1 MKKIILGLLLLCSF
15 VTTKS
20 QNCIKVQWSYF
31 DNPSGDNIHWRLLV
45 NYQSDGT
52 KHLNIIAKNNNVNV
66 LDTCFET
73 VGGGQTS
80 GTKIYNLV
88 VPNATLQSLSAT
100 FYRYTGR
107 CGGGTMCDSP
117 QNLIDNVLPIK
128 VSSLYAKN
136 IGNTTEV
143 TFKVESID
151 DRKITFNFTMKN
163 GSIKK
168 YYITL
173 PDYAKDGDT
182 WKVIINNI
190 NGTYITQKL

>member
-1 MKKIILGLLLLCSF
+1 MKKIILVLLLFCSF
-15 VTTKS
+15 FISKS

-52 KHLNIIAKNNNVNV
+52 KHLNTVVKNNGTIV

-80 GTKIYNLV
+80 GTLIYPLTL
-88 VPNATLQSLSAT
+88 PNATFQTLSAT

-107 CGGGTMCDSP
+107 CGGGMVCDSA
-117 QNLIDNVLPIK
+117 QNLVNNVLPIK
-128 VSSLYAKN
+128 VSFLYAKN
-136 IGNTTEV
+136 VGNTTEV

-151 DRKITFNFTMKN
+151 DRTITFNFTLKS
-163 GSIKK
+163 GTVKK
-168 YYITL
+168 YFVTL
-173 PDYAKDGDT
+173 PETAKDGDT

-190 NGTYITQKL
+190 NGTYTTKKL

>member
-31 DNPSGDNIHWRLLV
+31 DNPSGDNSRWRLLI
-45 NYQSDGT
+45 NYQSNGT
-52 KHLNIIAKNNNVNV
+52 KHLNTVIKDGNNTV

-73 VGGGQTS
+73 VGNGQTS
-80 GTKIYNLV
+80 GTLIYNFLA
-88 VPNATLQSLSAT
+88 PNATFQTLTAK

-107 CGGGTMCDSP
+107 CGGGTMCDGAQSLV
-117 QNLIDNVLPIK
+117 NNVLPIK
-128 VSSLYAKN
+128 VSFLFAKN
-136 IGNTTEV
+136 VKNTTEV
-143 TFKVESID
+143 TFKAESID
-151 DRKITFNFTMKN
+151 DRKITFNFTLKN
-163 GSIKK
+163 GTVKK
-168 YYITL
+168 YFVTL
-173 PDYAKDGDT
+173 PETARDGDT